1 MIIVTFRILPWS
13 NHTVIKTLKGHKNK
27 IRVIR
32 YYHNK
37 NNKINNEEYILSCDS
52 DKLIIIWDI
61 SNNFNQKY
69 YIQENFKGDIN
80 DSLILFNIFN
90 KNYIITSSDNYGNYN
105 EYAKLY
111 ELKENNLIIIE
122 IPYLIIF
129 YGFNV
134 QK

>member
-61 SNNFNQKY
+61 NNNFNQKY